1 MHFVTGGAFNG
12 KSNWVRKTYPI
23 NDQNSTWVS
32 GYAGEQIPDSLL
44 PATEY
49 WIVSGIEQYVK
60 DWLIACDEKAVRE
73 KWLGKLTEWSCLDGD
88 QTMILIG
95 SDISKGIVPAN
106 HEERLWRDVTGRIF
120 QDTAKICDRVDVIW
134 YGINI
139 QIK

>member
-23 NDQNSTWVS
+23 NDQNSIWVS
-32 GYAGEQIPDSLL
+32 GYAGEQIPDSLP

-95 SDISKGIVPAN
+95 SDISKGIVPAS
-106 HEERLWRDVTGRIF
+106 HEERLWRDVAGRIF

>member
-1 MHFVTGGAFNG
+1 MHFVMGGAFNG

-23 NDQNSTWVS
+23 NDQNSIWVS
-32 GYAGEQIPDSLL
+32 GYAGEQIPDSLP

-95 SDISKGIVPAN
+95 SDISKGIVPAS
-106 HEERLWRDVTGRIF
+106 HEERLWRDVAGRIF

>member
-12 KSNWVRKTYPI
+12 KSNWVRRTYPI
-23 NDQNSTWVS
+23 NEQNSIWVS
-32 GYAGEQIPDSLL
+32 GYAGAQLPDSL
-44 PATEY
+44 PSVTKY
-49 WIVSGIEQYVK
+49 WIVSGIEQYIK
-60 DWLIACDEKAVRE
+60 DWLIDCDEKAVRE
-73 KWLGKLTEWSCLDGD
+73 KWLDKLTEWNCLDGD

-95 SDISKGIVPAN
+95 SDISKGIVPAS

-134 YGINI
+134 YGMNI

>member
-1 MHFVTGGAFNG
+1 MHFVMGGAFNG

-32 GYAGEQIPDSLL
+32 GYAGEQIPDSLP

-73 KWLGKLTEWSCLDGD
+73 KWLGKLTEWSCLDGG

-95 SDISKGIVPAN
+95 SDISKGIVPAS
-106 HEERLWRDVTGRIF
+106 HEERLWRDVAGRIF